1 MAEEL
6 ESLELS
12 GEKSEKSEK
21 AEPEKRLKKKLVL
34 NLDNLDSRKSRIDD
48 STNWILLDVNFGI
61 PLFDTLL
68 NQNICK
74 RIVQKQLWKQ
84 ER

>member
-1 MAEEL
+1 LAEEL
-6 ESLELS
+6 ESLEVS
-12 GEKSEKSEK
+12 GEKSEKP
-21 AEPEKRLKKKLVL
+21 EPEKRLKKKLVL

-61 PLFDTLL
+61 PLFDTSL

>member
-1 MAEEL
+1 LAEEL
-6 ESLELS
+6 ESLEVS
-12 GEKSEKSEK
+12 EEKSEKP
-21 AEPEKRLKKKLVL
+21 EPEKRPKKKLVL

-61 PLFDTLL
+61 PLFDTSL

-84 ER
+84 EW